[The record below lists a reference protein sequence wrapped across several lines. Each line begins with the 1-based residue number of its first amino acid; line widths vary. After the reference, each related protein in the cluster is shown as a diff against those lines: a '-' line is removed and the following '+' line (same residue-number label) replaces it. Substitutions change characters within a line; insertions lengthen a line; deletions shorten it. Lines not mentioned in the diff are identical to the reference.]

1 MSARLGIDV
10 GGTFTDLLLLDENSG
25 EIHLLKT
32 PSTPEDQSIG
42 IIDGTTALLNRAN
55 VRPGDIRTVLHGTT
69 VSTNI
74 VLEEKGARVG
84 LLVTE
89 NFEQVLHL
97 ARSQTPGPL
106 AGWMIMKK
114 PDPLADL
121 EHTRGVPERIDAR
134 GRILRP
140 LDETKARKAIR
151 ELLDAG
157 VESITVSLMHS
168 YANDTHEQRLKALVL
183 ETGADVPVSL
193 SCEILPEF
201 REYERT
207 LVTVMNAYVR
217 PSMRRYLQS
226 LDDKLRAV
234 DLNAT
239 VHIVRSDGGLMSIAR
254 ASDSPAH
261 TMLSGPAGGVSGAAF
276 VAGLAGHRNALG
288 FDMGGT
294 STDVSLVRDG
304 APTISRQTSLGYYP
318 IKVPSVEVHS
328 VGAGGGSIAHVPM
341 TGALRV
347 GPQSAGAVPGPACY
361 GKGGVEPTVTDANVV
376 LGRLPPSLLGGEM
389 ALDADASSAAV
400 GKIARAL
407 NLDVYQA
414 ARGILDIV
422 NENMFGALRLVTVQ
436 KGLDPRDFAL
446 VAFGGAGPL
455 HGNALGILAGCFPV
469 VVPPTPGV
477 LSALGFLCSDAKNEF
492 ARTCIRTIDEADAAD
507 VRAVLEALGEQAR
520 TWLREEGVS
529 EAAQTVRFEADVRY
543 LRQGYEFSLD
553 VTPDPLANG
562 GRETLNERFGARH
575 EQLYGFR
582 LDHPVELVNLRAVGA
597 ASVTKV
603 SLPPL
608 RAGRYRPPRRGD
620 RRDPRVLRPRLRTG
634 AGLRSCPTAFGPH
647 RSRTGHHHAAGH
659 HDRHPPRAH
668 RGGRRVPERPHR
680 AALVPCMWR
689 MTKETGATCGLRHS
703 RIRDRLR
710 RQATERQGVE
720 EVRGL

>member
-1 MSARLGIDV
+1 MTARLGIDV
-10 GGTFTDLLLLDENSG
+10 GGTFTDLLLLDEDNG
-25 EIHLLKT
+25 EIRLLKT
-32 PSTPEDQSIG
+32 PSTPADQSIG
-42 IIDGTTALLNRAN
+42 IIDGTTALLDRAG

-74 VLEEKGARVG
+74 VLEEKGAKVG

-121 EHTRGVPERIDAR
+121 EHTKGVPERIDAR
-134 GRILRP
+134 GRILQP
-140 LDETKARKAIR
+140 LDEARAREVIR

-168 YANDTHEQRLKALVL
+168 YANDAHEQRLKTLVL

-193 SCEILPEF
+193 SSEILPEF

-226 LDDKLRAV
+226 LDDKLRGV
-234 DLNAT
+234 DLSAT

-304 APTISRQTSLGYYP
+304 VPTISRQTALGYYP

-347 GPQSAGAVPGPACY
+347 GPQSAGAVPGRPA
-361 GKGGVEPTVTDANVV
+361 TATA
-376 LGRLPPSLLGGEM
+376 
-389 ALDADASSAAV
+389 ASS
-400 GKIARAL
+400 
-407 NLDVYQA
+407 
-414 ARGILDIV
+414 
-422 NENMFGALRLVTVQ
+422 
-436 KGLDPRDFAL
+436 PR
-446 VAFGGAGPL
+446 
-455 HGNALGILAGCFPV
+455 
-469 VVPPTPGV
+469 
-477 LSALGFLCSDAKNEF
+477 
-492 ARTCIRTIDEADAAD
+492 
-507 VRAVLEALGEQAR
+507 
-520 TWLREEGVS
+520 
-529 EAAQTVRFEADVRY
+529 
-543 LRQGYEFSLD
+543 
-553 VTPDPLANG
+553 
-562 GRETLNERFGARH
+562 
-575 EQLYGFR
+575 
-582 LDHPVELVNLRAVGA
+582 
-597 ASVTKV
+597 
-603 SLPPL
+603 
-608 RAGRYRPPRRGD
+608 
-620 RRDPRVLRPRLRTG
+620 
-634 AGLRSCPTAFGPH
+634 
-647 RSRTGHHHAAGH
+647 
-659 HDRHPPRAH
+659 
-668 RGGRRVPERPHR
+668 
-680 AALVPCMWR
+680 
-689 MTKETGATCGLRHS
+689 
-703 RIRDRLR
+703 
-710 RQATERQGVE
+710 
-720 EVRGL
+720 

>member
-10 GGTFTDLLLLDENSG
+10 GGTFTDLLLLDESSG
-25 EIHLLKT
+25 DIELLKT
-32 PSTPEDQSIG
+32 PSTPEDQSVG
-42 IIDGTTALLNRAN
+42 IIDGTTALLARAD

-74 VLEEKGARVG
+74 VLEEKGAKVG

-134 GRILRP
+134 GRVLRA
-140 LDETKARKAIR
+140 LDETKAREAIR

-168 YANDTHEQRLKALVL
+168 YANDAHEQRLKALIMEMVH
-183 ETGADVPVSL
+183 ETGTDVPVSL
-193 SCEILPEF
+193 SSEILPEF

-217 PSMRRYLQS
+217 PSMRRYLQN
-226 LDDKLRAV
+226 LDDKLRAAS
-234 DLNAT
+234 LST
-239 VHIVRSDGGLMSIAR
+239 SVHIVRSDGGLMSIAR

-276 VAGLAGHRNALG
+276 VAGLAGYRNALG

-304 APTISRQTSLGYYP
+304 APTISRQTTLGYYP

-400 GKIARAL
+400 GKVARAL
-407 NLDVYQA
+407 GLDVYQA

-469 VVPPTPGV
+469 IVPPTPGV

-492 ARTCIRTIDEADAAD
+492 ARTYIRTIDEADPGD

-520 TWLREEGVS
+520 SWLRDEGVS
-529 EAAQTVRFEADVRY
+529 EAERSVRYEADVRY

-553 VTPDPLANG
+553 VTSDPLANG
-562 GRETLNERFGARH
+562 GREALHERFGARH

-603 SLPPL
+603 GFPRFERGDPDPRDAATDETRVYFGRDFVPALVYDRGRL
-608 RAGRYRPPRRGD
+608 RAGHVVPGPAIITQPDTTTVIHPGHVGEVDEYLN
-620 RRDPRVLRPRLRTG
+620 VLI
-634 AGLRSCPTAFGPH
+634 GPA
-647 RSRTGHHHAAGH
+647 R
-659 HDRHPPRAH
+659 
-668 RGGRRVPERPHR
+668 
-680 AALVPCMWR
+680 
-689 MTKETGATCGLRHS
+689 
-703 RIRDRLR
+703 
-710 RQATERQGVE
+710 
-720 EVRGL
+720 

>member
-10 GGTFTDLLLLDENSG
+10 GGTFTDLLLLDERSG
-25 EIHLLKT
+25 EIQLLKT
-32 PSTPEDQSIG
+32 PSTPQDQSIG
-42 IIDGTTALLNRAN
+42 IINGTTALLERAN

-74 VLEEKGARVG
+74 VLEAKGAKVG

-106 AGWMIMKK
+106 AGWMIMQK

-121 EHTRGVPERIDAR
+121 EHTRGVPERVDAR
-134 GRILRP
+134 GRILKP
-140 LDETKARKAIR
+140 LDEAKARGAIR

-168 YANDTHEQRLKALVL
+168 YANDSHERRLRELVV
-183 ETGADVPVSL
+183 EAGTDVPVSL

-234 DLNAT
+234 NLSAS

-276 VAGLAGHRNALG
+276 VAGLAGYRDALG

-304 APTISRQTSLGYYP
+304 VPTISRQTTLGYYP

-361 GKGGVEPTVTDANVV
+361 GKGGAEPTVTDANVV

-389 ALDADASSAAV
+389 ALDADAASAAV
-400 GKIARAL
+400 AKIARAL

-422 NENMFGALRLVTVQ
+422 NENMFGALRLVSVQ

-455 HGNALGILAGCFPV
+455 HGNALGMLAGCFPV
-469 VVPPTPGV
+469 IVPPTPGV

-492 ARTCIRTIDEADAAD
+492 ARTYIRTVDEADPAD
-507 VRAVLEALGEQAR
+507 VRAVLEALGEHAR

-529 EAAQTVRFEADVRY
+529 EAEQTVRFEADVRY

-553 VTPDPLANG
+553 VTADPLTNG
-562 GRETLNERFGARH
+562 GAQMLHERFGAAH

-582 LDHPVELVNLRAVGA
+582 LDHPVELVNLRAIGA
-597 ASVTKV
+597 ASVVKV
-603 SLPPL
+603 SF
-608 RAGRYRPPRRGD
+608 PRFERGGS
-620 RRDPRVLRPRLRTG
+620 DPRDAVTDETRVYFGRDFVPALVHDRARLRSG
-634 AGLRSCPTAFGPH
+634 N
-647 RSRTGHHHAAGH
+647 
-659 HDRHPPRAH
+659 
-668 RGGRRVPERPHR
+668 V
-680 AALVPCMWR
+680 
-689 MTKETGATCGLRHS
+689 
-703 RIRDRLR
+703 
-710 RQATERQGVE
+710 
-720 EVRGL
+720 VRGPAIITQPDTTTVIHPEHVGEVDEYLNVLIRPAS